1 MTGVG
6 LKWIPYDDY
15 LIDPMTE
22 EELQAYLDNRDNYG
36 TIPWH
41 VPGWGV
47 PLVTNHKYKFHF
59 GLLGTNFE

>member
-1 MTGVG
+1 MAGVG

-41 VPGWGV
+41 
-47 PLVTNHKYKFHF
+47 
-59 GLLGTNFE
+59 